1 MIIVLSPAKTLDYE
15 SPLDG
20 FDYTTPSFLGKS
32 ESLIKIMRSYE
43 PEYISDLMGLSDNLA
58 FLNFERYQTWR
69 KQSKPSKDSRQA
81 IFAFKGD
88 VYHGLEANNLSKST
102 INYSQD
108 HLRILSGL
116 YGLLKPLDLISPY
129 RLEMGTKL
137 KSGEIDGL
145 YNFWKPELTKT
156 LNIDLA
162 SQKENTLVNLASNEY
177 FSALDKTQIDGKVI
191 SPVFKDFKNGKY
203 KIISF
208 YAKKARGSMAKFIL
222 ENKIENSKELTN
234 FNLDGYKYHKEA
246 SSKDNPTFLRKE
258 T

>member
-15 SPLDG
+15 SPLNG
-20 FDYTTPSFLGKS
+20 FDYTTPNFLVKS

-58 FLNFERYQTWR
+58 FLNFERYQTWK

-88 VYHGLEANNLSKST
+88 VYQGLDASNLSNST
-102 INYSQD
+102 INYSQN

-116 YGLLKPLDLISPY
+116 YGLLKPLDLIAPY

-137 KSGEIDGL
+137 KSGEINGL
-145 YNFWKPELTKT
+145 YNFWKPELTKAI
-156 LNIDLA
+156 NSDLA

-177 FSALDKTQIDGKVI
+177 FSALDQTMINGKII
-191 SPVFKDFKNGKY
+191 SPVFKDYKNGKY

-208 YAKKARGSMAKFIL
+208 YAKKARGSMARFIL
-222 ENKIENSKELTN
+222 ENKIEHSKELKN
-234 FNLDGYKYHKEA
+234 FNLDGYKFSREA
-246 SSKDNPTFLRKE
+246 SSEKNPTFLRKE

>member
-15 SPLDG
+15 SPLNG
-20 FDYTTPSFLGKS
+20 FDYTTPDFLGKS

-43 PEYISDLMGLSDNLA
+43 PEYISELMGLSDNLA
-58 FLNFERYQTWR
+58 FLNFERYQTWK
-69 KQSKPSKDSRQA
+69 KQNKPSKDSRQA

-88 VYHGLEANNLSKST
+88 VYHGLEASNLSKST

-145 YNFWKPELTKT
+145 YNFWKPELTKAI
-156 LNIDLA
+156 NSELA
-162 SQKENTLVNLASNEY
+162 SQKENTLINLASNEY
-177 FSALDKTQIDGKVI
+177 FSALDQSIIDGRVV
-191 SPVFKDFKNGKY
+191 SPIFKDFKNGEY
-203 KIISF
+203 KLISF
-208 YAKKARGSMAKFIL
+208 YAKKARGYMSHWMIK
-222 ENKIENSKELTN
+222 NKVTKSDDLKN
-234 FNLDGYKYHKEA
+234 FNAEGYKY
-246 SSKDNPTFLRKE
+246 SKKLSTPAEPVFLRN
-258 T
+258 